1 MTIQTKIS
9 NTHEILKKTLC
20 LFTLLFLYCK
30 ADAQLVDLG
39 FPANPGESKY
49 YCQYTAC
56 NSGNDLWAVLQIYD
70 STDSKIHLKICK
82 NNGLFWTDYY
92 NIAGSPDYSSE
103 LNSCIYNGD
112 LYFNATFVNL
122 TLNSVSY
129 PSMNAI
135 FKWNGTSLT
144 FIDSVKGGIYDMD
157 TFKGKLVITGPFSKV
172 GNNSIARLAQYDGS
186 TWSALGNPANW
197 INFQPGSGS
206 KQSNQ
211 IVVQG
216 NKLYITGASTIID
229 GTKSVYNGLG
239 VYNGSVLSPV
249 TNSEYTNSSFLLGEI
264 YAHPDSARYYSNDS
278 FYKTFY
284 CGNGQS
290 RQVVNNQKGNY
301 MNYSEA
307 DEKFAYR
314 GASVFTLK
322 GFISGWPY
330 YTNGF
335 LEKLTGKN
343 IKRIYLPAKF
353 KYDAMRTL
361 GIFGKE
367 KVFMMLDNQ
376 NLGDPIFLRLDSNEN
391 LSASVRGTV
400 CIDLNNDNKCDWN
413 DKVMKNQWVVAKP
426 GNITVMTNE
435 NGEYFLP
442 GLDSGNYTIE
452 LIKPK
457 LRLFK
462 NPAGGSFNVSLSLDS
477 NIIRNFALSNDTS
490 IKDISVEVSA
500 QLGWR
505 ARRGFTELY
514 KVKISNNSV
523 FTRTGSVSINLDN
536 IFSNMQSLD
545 QGLAFN
551 GNSGTISF
559 NNLKSEESIE
569 VKFTAKSSVSS
580 TVGAYYK
587 IWALADSTTIAW
599 DTDSTN
605 DCDTLYVKM
614 LAACDPNDKISK
626 PEGEIKPGTRH
637 IQYHINFQNVGND
650 TAYRVVIVDTIDLR
664 VPLQSIVLGSSS
676 HKYKL
681 HTQNNIL
688 IFEFPDIKLVDSATN
703 EPGSKGYIRFS
714 AMLQPNLPIGSK
726 VDNRAHIYF
735 DYNEAVIT
743 NTASV
748 FVHDN
753 SWSAEHISSIDGVLK
768 VYPNPASGII
778 NLQNTGNECGF
789 RIYNSGGIELL
800 CGTLNNGENI
810 LKVDGLPAG
819 IYFVVLDNGS
829 HVKFIIQ

>member
-1 MTIQTKIS
+1 MTKQTKIS
-9 NTHEILKKTLC
+9 NMRGILKKALC
-20 LFTLLFLYCK
+20 CFTLLFLIGK

-39 FPANPGESKY
+39 FPVNPGESKY

-70 STDSKIHLKICK
+70 TTDGKIHLKICK

-92 NIAGSPDYSSE
+92 NITGNPDYSSE
-103 LNSCIYNGD
+103 LNCCIYNGD
-112 LYFNATFVNL
+112 LYFNATFQNL

-129 PSMNAI
+129 QSMNAI
-135 FKWNGTSLT
+135 FKWDGSSLS

-157 TFKGKLVITGPFSKV
+157 TFKGKLVITGTFTKV
-172 GNNSIARLAQYDGS
+172 GSSAIARLAQYDGS

-197 INFQPGSGS
+197 INFQPGSGP

-216 NKLYITGASTIID
+216 NKLYITGGYNIID
-229 GTKSVYNGLG
+229 GTRPVYNGLG

-249 TNSEYTNSSFLLGEI
+249 TSSEYTNTSFYLGEI
-264 YAHPDSARYYSNDS
+264 YAHPDSSRYYSNDS

-284 CGNGQS
+284 CGNGQG

-322 GFISGWPY
+322 GFASGWPY

-353 KYDAMRTL
+353 KYDGMRTL

-376 NLGDPIFLRLDSNEN
+376 WLGDPIFLRLDSNEN

-413 DKVMKNQWVVAKP
+413 DKAQKNQWVVAKP

-435 NGEYFLP
+435 FGEYFLP
-442 GLDSGNYTIE
+442 GLDSGSYTVE
-452 LIKPK
+452 VIKPK

-462 NPAGGSFNVSLSLDS
+462 NPSGGSYNVSLNLDS
-477 NIIRNFALSNDTS
+477 NVVRDFALAYDTT
-490 IKDISVEVSA
+490 IKDISIEVSA

-505 ARRGFTELY
+505 VRRGFTELY
-514 KVKISNNSV
+514 KIKISNNSV
-523 FTRTGSVSINLDN
+523 YTKSGTASISLEN
-536 IFSNMQSLD
+536 IFSDMQSLD
-545 QGLAFN
+545 QGLVFN
-551 GNSGTISF
+551 GNSGTITYS
-559 NNLKSEESIE
+559 NLKSEESIE
-569 VKFTAKSSVSS
+569 LRFKAKSSVSS
-580 TVGAYYK
+580 TVGAYYML
-587 IWALADSTTIAW
+587 WAELDSTTRQW

-605 DCDTLYVKM
+605 DRDTLFVKM
-614 LAACDPNDKISK
+614 FAACDPNDKSSK

-650 TAYRVVIVDTIDLR
+650 TAYRVVIVDTVDLR

-688 IFEFPDIKLVDSATN
+688 IFEFPDIKLVDSGTN

-714 AMLQPNLPIGSK
+714 AMLQPNLPIGAK

-753 SWSAEHISSIDGVLK
+753 TWSTEQISSKDGTLK
-768 VYPNPASGII
+768 VYPNPGSGII
-778 NLQNTGNECGF
+778 NILNAGDDCNY
-789 RIYNSGGIELL
+789 RIYNSGGLELFSGNL
-800 CGTLNNGENI
+800 YSGENQLNI
-810 LKVDGLPAG
+810 EGLPGG
-819 IYFVVLDNGS
+819 IYFVVLDNGNS
-829 HVKFIIQ
+829 VKFIIQ